1 MSGCEECCFLFLLFQ
16 ETVIQEGD
24 YIRLRI
30 VGTRVDANDIV
41 SRNIAC
47 TQLSS
52 YLVSHSYPF
61 YFATVCCWFSNLGT
75 FIACLILW
83 LC

>member
-1 MSGCEECCFLFLLFQ
+1 MSHLYQGWCVGAFVRSISFVQ

-41 SRNIAC
+41 SRI
-47 TQLSS
+47 T
-52 YLVSHSYPF
+52 
-61 YFATVCCWFSNLGT
+61 T
-75 FIACLILW
+75 FV
-83 LC
+83 